1 MHLDEAGVILE
12 AQLASPIMAMF
23 GNLLPLSTSLILLD
37 RFIIYGEKGVLSI
50 VKKAFLEQKN
60 VILETEDPFI
70 LQMYLTRQIYLD
82 ALTDNKLLNVS
93 KRAHSK
99 FI

>member
-1 MHLDEAGVILE
+1 
-12 AQLASPIMAMF
+12 MAMF

-70 LQMYLTRQIYLD
+70 L
-82 ALTDNKLLNVS
+82 
-93 KRAHSK
+93 
-99 FI
+99 